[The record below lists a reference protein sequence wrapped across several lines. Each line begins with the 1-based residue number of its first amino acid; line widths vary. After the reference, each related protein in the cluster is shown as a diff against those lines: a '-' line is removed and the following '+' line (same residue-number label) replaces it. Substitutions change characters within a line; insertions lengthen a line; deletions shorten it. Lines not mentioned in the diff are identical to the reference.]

1 MDWKPITELQ
11 SVTCHMGSHSVTC
24 HPTQVNAPA
33 LTPAIQTG
41 TRFTYPGG
49 MEGRVDL
56 DVGDIPRWFT
66 CPQTVTH
73 PGTNQ
78 LIATRPGVEPTT
90 SRSQVQRPSRY
101 TTQPVIILTAIM
113 LSLSVCCSYSS
124 SARSFVPL
132 SRIIFRCK
140 CASVLYFQLFC
151 NNFRRWISASWS
163 LEGERPCHCWALW
176 KFSCCMY
183 NG

>member
-1 MDWKPITELQ
+1 MWDHTVLPATRHRWTR
-11 SVTCHMGSHSVTC
+11 S
-24 HPTQVNAPA
+24 A
-33 LTPAIQTG
+33 LTPTMQAG
-41 TRFTYPGG
+41 TRWRD
-49 MEGRVDL
+49 GRLSWPWCWLYTEMVYLSADS
-56 DVGDIPRWFT
+56 
-66 CPQTVTH
+66 H
-73 PGTNQ
+73 PSRYYNH